1 MRFRLPS
8 SLLAIGLAVAA
19 PLLLFGAVLVW
30 QLDMRERA
38 ETEDALQSVAQ
49 SLSLS
54 VDRELAS
61 QLRPLEL
68 LASLLQPN
76 VDDLRTLYQETTT
89 ATHSQP
95 GWLAMGLIDA
105 DTGRF
110 VFHTH
115 YPLGVQPL
123 PPPRQDDVTRHG
135 IESRRAVNGG
145 VLPPGGPPGRPSL
158 ILRAPIMQFD
168 PVRQSDRV
176 RYILSLAVG
185 LEGLSGALRTR
196 DTPPEWTVTV
206 IDPTM
211 LIAAR
216 SHNAAAYLGQ
226 KTYAALEAR
235 IRTGSNRMFLGRTK
249 DGVEVHAV
257 IHRSPE
263 TGWSVVLGVPSDIVQ
278 RELNATRMTVVGGGA
293 LACAATLMLA
303 LLVTR
308 AFRRRRSAE
317 EEVRRAREA
326 VLIEQ
331 RRRLESEKEH
341 AEAANRAKSDFLAN
355 MSHELRT
362 PLNAIIGFA
371 EALMSG
377 IFGAAPPKHVEYLS
391 AIHQA
396 GRHLL
401 DLVNELLDM
410 AKIEAGRLELFPANV
425 ALDELLDDCLG
436 LVEALA
442 LRKGVTL
449 TGGAIAKNLR
459 VTVDGVRMRQA
470 VLNVLSNA
478 IKFTPPGGAV
488 RVEAA
493 PGPDGTG
500 AVIVIADTG
509 VGMTADELLIA
520 MEPFRQVHNYLTK
533 AEAGTGLGLPLARRF
548 IEAHGGTLTL
558 DSSPGVGT
566 AVTIRL
572 P

>member
-1 MRFRLPS
+1 MRLTFTS
-8 SLLAIGLAVAA
+8 SLLAVGLAVTA

-30 QLDMRERA
+30 QLVVREQA
-38 ETEDALQSVAQ
+38 ETEDELQSITS
-49 SLSLS
+49 SLSLA

-76 VDDLRTLYQETTT
+76 AGDLRLMYEGAT
-89 ATHSQP
+89 AASHSQT

-123 PPPRQDDVTRHG
+123 PPPRLDDVTRHV
-135 IESRRAVNGG
+135 IESARPVIGG
-145 VLPPGGPPGRPSL
+145 VLPPGGPPGRSSL
-158 ILRAPIMQFD
+158 ILRAPIIRYD
-168 PVRQSDRV
+168 PVSQTERV
-176 RYILSLAVG
+176 RYVVSLALG
-185 LEGLSGALRTR
+185 LEGLAGALQTR
-196 DTPPEWTVTV
+196 RIPPEWTVAV

-216 SHNAAAYLGQ
+216 SHDASAFLGHRI
-226 KTYAALEAR
+226 TPSLEAHLTSMTAGPF
-235 IRTGSNRMFLGRTK
+235 IARTK
-249 DGVEVHAV
+249 DGDSVYAV
-257 IHRSPE
+257 FHRSPE
-263 TGWSVVLGVPSDIVQ
+263 TGWTVALGVPVDLVEK
-278 RELNATRMTVVGGGA
+278 RLNTLRLTVVGGAAGA
-293 LACAATLMLA
+293 CGATLVLA
-303 LLVTR
+303 LLVSR
-308 AFRRRRSAE
+308 SYRRRQSAE

-341 AEAANRAKSDFLAN
+341 AEAANRAKGEFLAN

-377 IFGAAPPKHVEYLS
+377 IFGASPPKHVEYIA
-391 AIHQA
+391 AIHQS

-410 AKIEAGRLELFPANV
+410 AKIEAGRLELFPTRMAV
-425 ALDELLDDCLG
+425 ADLLNDCLG

-449 TGGAIAKNLR
+449 TGGAVAPSLL
-459 VTVDGVRMRQA
+459 VLADGVRMRQA

-478 IKFTPPGGAV
+478 IKFTPAGGAV
-488 RVEAA
+488 RVDAA
-493 PGPDGTG
+493 AGPDGKG
-500 AVIVIADTG
+500 AVIVVTDTG
-509 VGMTADELLIA
+509 VGMTADEMVIA

-548 IEAHGGTLTL
+548 VEAHGGSLSL

-566 AVTIRL
+566 TVTIRL

>member
-1 MRFRLPS
+1 MRLRLPG
-8 SLLAIGLAVAA
+8 SLLAIGVAVTT

-30 QLDMRERA
+30 QLDARERGKM
-38 ETEDALQSVAQ
+38 EGELQSMAQ
-49 SLSLS
+49 SLSLA

-68 LASLLQPN
+68 LAALVQPN
-76 VDDLRTLYQETTT
+76 AGDLRTLYEETTA
-89 ATHSQP
+89 ATQSQA
-95 GWLAMGLIDA
+95 GWLAMGLIDT
-105 DTGRF
+105 DTGSF
-110 VFHTH
+110 VFHTR
-115 YPLGVQPL
+115 YPLGVHPL
-123 PPPRQDDVTRHG
+123 PPPRLDEVTRQV
-135 IESRRAVNGG
+135 IESRRAAIGG

-158 ILRAPIMQFD
+158 ILRAPILQFD
-168 PVRQSDRV
+168 PASASDRV
-176 RYILSLAVG
+176 RYVLSLALG
-185 LEGLSGALRTR
+185 LDGLGGALQTR
-196 DTPPEWTVTV
+196 NTPSEWLVTV
-206 IDPTM
+206 IDPAL

-216 SHNAAAYLGQ
+216 SRDAATHLGQ
-226 KTYAALEAR
+226 RIYPSLESR
-235 IRTGSNRMFLGRTK
+235 IRTGSNGMLPGRTM
-249 DGVEVHAV
+249 DGLEVHAV
-257 IHRSPE
+257 IHRSAE
-263 TGWSVVLGVPSDIVQ
+263 TGWSVVLGVPSDLLQQ
-278 RELNATRMTVVGGGA
+278 RLNALRMAVIGGGA
-293 LACAATLMLA
+293 AACAATLGLA
-303 LLVTR
+303 LLVSR
-308 AFRRRRSAE
+308 AYRRRRSAE

-341 AEAANRAKSDFLAN
+341 AEAASRAKSEFLAN

-377 IFGAAPPKHVEYLS
+377 IFGPAPPKHVEYLT
-391 AIHQA
+391 AIHQS

-410 AKIEAGRLELFPANV
+410 AKIEAGRLELFTARVP
-425 ALDELLDDCLG
+425 LGELLDDCLG

-449 TGGAIAKNLR
+449 SGDGIDRTLQ
-459 VTVDGVRMRQA
+459 VTADGVRMRQA
-470 VLNVLSNA
+470 VLNMLSNA
-478 IKFTPPGGAV
+478 IKFTPSGGAV
-488 RVEAA
+488 RMEAA
-493 PGPDGTG
+493 AGPDGRG

-548 IEAHGGTLTL
+548 VEAHGGTLTL
-558 DSSPGVGT
+558 DSTPGVGT
-566 AVTIRL
+566 TVTIRL

>member
-1 MRFRLPS
+1 LRLRLPG
-8 SLLAIGLAVAA
+8 SLLAIGVAVTT

-30 QLDMRERA
+30 QLDARERGKM
-38 ETEDALQSVAQ
+38 EGELQSVAQ
-49 SLSLS
+49 SLSLA

-68 LASLLQPN
+68 LSALVQPS
-76 VDDLRTLYQETTT
+76 VGDLRALYDETT
-89 ATHSQP
+89 AAAHSQN
-95 GWLAMGLIDA
+95 GWLAMGLIDT

-110 VFHTH
+110 AFHTH

-123 PPPRQDDVTRHG
+123 PPPRQDEITRHV
-135 IESRRAVNGG
+135 IESRRAAIGG

-158 ILRAPIMQFD
+158 ILRAPVLQYD
-168 PVRQSDRV
+168 PAAEGDRV
-176 RYILSLAVG
+176 RYVLSLALG
-185 LEGLSGALRTR
+185 LEGLGGALQTR
-196 DTPPEWTVTV
+196 NTPPEWTVTV
-206 IDPTM
+206 IDPSM

-216 SHNAAAYLGQ
+216 SRDAATHLGQ
-226 KTYAALEAR
+226 RVYTALEGR
-235 IRTGSNRMFLGRTK
+235 IRIGSNSMFNGKTK
-249 DGVEVHAV
+249 DGQEVHAV
-257 IHRSPE
+257 IHRSAE
-263 TGWSVVLGVPSDIVQ
+263 TGWSVVLGVPSAIVQ
-278 RELNATRMTVVGGGA
+278 QRLNALRMTVIGGA
-293 LACAATLMLA
+293 AAACAATLGLA
-303 LLVTR
+303 LLVSR
-308 AFRRRRSAE
+308 AYRRRRSAE

-326 VLIEQ
+326 ILIEQ

-341 AEAANRAKSDFLAN
+341 AEAANRAKSEFLAN

-377 IFGAAPPKHVEYLS
+377 IFGPAPPKHVEYMT
-391 AIHQA
+391 AIHQS

-410 AKIEAGRLELFPANV
+410 AKIEAGRLELFPACV
-425 ALDELLDDCLG
+425 PVGELLDDCMG

-449 TGGAIAKNLR
+449 TGDGIDRTLQ
-459 VTVDGVRMRQA
+459 VTADGVRMRQA

-478 IKFTPPGGAV
+478 IKFTPAGGAV

-493 PGPDGTG
+493 AGPDGKG

-509 VGMTADELLIA
+509 VGMTADELQIA

-548 IEAHGGTLTL
+548 IEAHGGLLTL
-558 DSSPGVGT
+558 DSTPGVGT
-566 AVTIRL
+566 TVTIRL

>member
-1 MRFRLPS
+1 MT
-8 SLLAIGLAVAA
+8 A
-19 PLLLFGAVLVW
+19 PLLLFGAVMVW
-30 QLDMRERA
+30 QLDARDQA

-49 SLSLS
+49 SLSLA

-76 VDDLRTLYQETTT
+76 ADDLRALYQETTT

-95 GWLAMGLIDA
+95 GWLAMGMIDA

-123 PPPRQDDVTRHG
+123 PPPRLDEITRRV
-135 IESRRAVNGG
+135 IDSRHATIGG

-158 ILRAPIMQFD
+158 ILRAPIVQFD
-168 PVRQSDRV
+168 GTRQGDRV
-176 RYILSLAVG
+176 RYILSLALG
-185 LEGLSGALRTR
+185 LEGLSSALRTR

-206 IDPTM
+206 VDPTM

-216 SHNAAAYLGQ
+216 SHDAAAYLGQ
-226 KTYAALEAR
+226 KVYASLEAR
-235 IRTGSNRMFLGRTK
+235 IRAGSNRMFTGHNRE
-249 DGVEVHAV
+249 GVEVHSV

-263 TGWSVVLGVPSDIVQ
+263 TGWTVVLGVPSSIVQ
-278 RELNATRMTVVGGGA
+278 QKLNATRMTVIGGA
-293 LACAATLMLA
+293 AAACAATLMLA
-303 LLVTR
+303 LLVSR
-308 AFRRRRSAE
+308 AYRRRRSAE

-377 IFGAAPPKHVEYLS
+377 IFGPSPPKHSEYLA
-391 AIHQA
+391 AIHQS

-410 AKIEAGRLELFPANV
+410 AKIEAGKLELFPARV
-425 ALDELLDDCLG
+425 ALDELLDDCMALM
-436 LVEALA
+436 EALA
-442 LRKGVTL
+442 MRKGVAL
-449 TGGAIAKNLR
+449 TRSAVMPDLR
-459 VTVDGVRMRQA
+459 VTVDGVRIRQA

-478 IKFTPPGGAV
+478 VKFTPPGGTV
-488 RVEAA
+488 RVQAS
-493 PGPDGTG
+493 PGPGGSG

-509 VGMTADELLIA
+509 VGMNADEMLIA

-533 AEAGTGLGLPLARRF
+533 AESGTGLGLPLARRF
-548 IEAHGGTLTL
+548 VEAHGGSLTL
-558 DSSPGVGT
+558 DSAPGVGT
-566 AVTIRL
+566 TVTIIL

>member
-1 MRFRLPS
+1 MRLRFPS
-8 SLLAIGLAVAA
+8 SFIATGLAVIA
-19 PLLLFGAVLVW
+19 PLLLFGAALVW
-30 QLDMRERA
+30 QLDARDRA
-38 ETEDALQSVAQ
+38 ETEDSLQSVAQ
-49 SLSLS
+49 SLSLA

-76 VDDLRTLYQETTT
+76 ADNMSTLYQETTT
-89 ATHSQP
+89 ATHSQA

-110 VFHTH
+110 AFHTH

-123 PPPRQDDVTRHG
+123 PPPRLDEITRHV
-135 IESRRAVNGG
+135 IESRHATIGG

-168 PVRQSDRV
+168 AASQSDRV
-176 RYILSLAVG
+176 RYILSLALG
-185 LEGLSGALRTR
+185 LEGLSSALRTR
-196 DTPPEWTVTV
+196 DTPPEWTVAV
-206 IDPTM
+206 VDPTM

-216 SHNAAAYLGQ
+216 SRDAAAYLGQ
-226 KTYAALEAR
+226 KVLASLEAR
-235 IRTGSNRMFLGRTK
+235 IRTGSHGMFVGLTR
-249 DGVEVHAV
+249 DGVEVHSV
-257 IHRSPE
+257 VHRSAE
-263 TGWSVVLGVPSDIVQ
+263 TGWAVVLGVPSTIVQ
-278 RELNATRMTVVGGGA
+278 QKLNATRMAVIGGGG

-303 LLVTR
+303 LLVSR
-308 AFRRRRSAE
+308 AYRRRSSAE

-377 IFGAAPPKHVEYLS
+377 IFGPAPPKHVEYLT
-391 AIHQA
+391 AIHQS

-410 AKIEAGRLELFPANV
+410 AKIEAGRLELFPAHV
-425 ALDELLDDCLG
+425 ALDELLADCLS
-436 LVEALA
+436 LMEALA
-442 LRKGVTL
+442 LRKGVVL
-449 TGGAIAKNLR
+449 TGGAIVPNLQ

-478 IKFTPPGGAV
+478 VKFTPPGGAV
-488 RVEAA
+488 RVEATA
-493 PGPDGTG
+493 GPGGMG
-500 AVIVIADTG
+500 AIIVIADTG
-509 VGMTADELLIA
+509 VGMTADELMIA

-548 IEAHGGTLTL
+548 VEAHGGTLTL
-558 DSSPGVGT
+558 DSTPGIGT

>member
-1 MRFRLPS
+1 MRLRLPS
-8 SLLAIGLAVAA
+8 SLLAIGLAVTA

-30 QLDMRERA
+30 QLDTRDRA

-49 SLSLS
+49 SLSLA

-76 VDDLRTLYQETTT
+76 ADDPRTLYQETTT
-89 ATHSQP
+89 ATHSQA

-110 VFHTH
+110 LFHTH

-123 PPPRQDDVTRHG
+123 PPPRLDEITRQVV
-135 IESRRAVNGG
+135 ESRHATIGG

-158 ILRAPIMQFD
+158 ILRAPIIQYD
-168 PVRQSDRV
+168 PVGQSDRV
-176 RYILSLAVG
+176 RYVLSLALG

-196 DTPPEWTVTV
+196 ATPPEWTVTV

-216 SHNAAAYLGQ
+216 SHDAAAYLGQ
-226 KTYAALEAR
+226 KVYAALETR
-235 IRTGSNRMFLGRTK
+235 IRAGSSRMFLGRTR
-249 DGVEVHAV
+249 DGVEVHSV
-257 IHRSPE
+257 IHRSAE
-263 TGWSVVLGVPSDIVQ
+263 TGWSVILGVPSEAVQ
-278 RELNATRMTVVGGGA
+278 RKLNATRMTVIGGGA

-303 LLVTR
+303 LLVSR
-308 AFRRRRSAE
+308 AYRRRRSAE

-341 AEAANRAKSDFLAN
+341 AEAANRAKGDFLAN

-377 IFGAAPPKHVEYLS
+377 IFGPAPPKHVEYLT
-391 AIHQA
+391 AIHQS

-410 AKIEAGRLELFPANV
+410 AKIEAGRLELFPSSV
-425 ALDELLDDCLG
+425 ALGDLLGDCLG

-442 LRKGVTL
+442 LRKGVAL
-449 TGGAIAKNLR
+449 TGVAVVPDLR
-459 VTVDGVRMRQA
+459 VMADGVRLRQA

-493 PGPDGTG
+493 AGTGGRG
-500 AVIVIADTG
+500 AVIVITDTG
-509 VGMTADELLIA
+509 VGMTADEILIA

-548 IEAHGGTLTL
+548 VEAHGGTLTL
-558 DSSPGVGT
+558 DSTPGAGT
-566 AVTIRL
+566 TVTIRL

>member
-1 MRFRLPS
+1 MRLRFPS
-8 SLLAIGLAVAA
+8 SLLAISLAATA
-19 PLLLFGAVLVW
+19 PLLLFGAALVW
-30 QLDMRERA
+30 QFDRREQADME
-38 ETEDALQSVAQ
+38 EELQSAAR
-49 SLSLS
+49 SLSL
-54 VDRELAS
+54 VIDRELAS

-68 LASLLQPN
+68 MSALLQPQA
-76 VDDLRTLYQETTT
+76 DDLRWLYEQMT
-89 ATHSQP
+89 AAAQSQT
-95 GWLAMGLIDA
+95 GWLAMGLIDV
-105 DTGRF
+105 DTNQF
-110 VFHTH
+110 IFHTR
-115 YPLGVQPL
+115 YPLGVHPL
-123 PPPRQDDVTRHG
+123 PPPRLDEVTRHVVQGGKAVIGG
-135 IESRRAVNGG
+135 I
-145 VLPPGGPPGRPSL
+145 LPPGGPPGRPSL
-158 ILRAPIMQFD
+158 ILRAPIVRFD
-168 PVRQSDRV
+168 PVSETDRV
-176 RYILSLAVG
+176 RYVLSLALG
-185 LEGLSGALRTR
+185 LEGLAGALQTR
-196 DTPPEWTVTV
+196 KAPPDWTVAV
-206 IDPTM
+206 IDPAL

-216 SHNAAAYLGQ
+216 SHDTDAFIGQRITESLKSQLAARSGGPFTA
-226 KTYAALEAR
+226 
-235 IRTGSNRMFLGRTK
+235 RTK
-249 DGVEVHAV
+249 DDGEVYAAF
-257 IHRSPE
+257 HRSEE
-263 TGWSVVLGVPSDIVQ
+263 TGWTVALGVPVAVVQ
-278 RELNATRMTVVGGGA
+278 KRLTAMRLTVIGGA
-293 LACAATLMLA
+293 AGACAATLMLA
-303 LLVTR
+303 LLVSR
-308 AFRRRRSAE
+308 AYRRRRSAE

-377 IFGAAPPKHVEYLS
+377 IFGPAPPKHVEYLT
-391 AIHQA
+391 AIHQS

-401 DLVNELLDM
+401 ELVNELLDM
-410 AKIEAGRLELFPANV
+410 AKIEAGRLELFPANI

-436 LVEALA
+436 LVDALA

-449 TGGAIAKNLR
+449 SGSAIAKNLR

-478 IKFTPPGGAV
+478 IKFTPPGGSV

-493 PGPDGTG
+493 TGPEGMG

-566 AVTIRL
+566 AVTIKL

>member
-1 MRFRLPS
+1 MRLPS
-8 SLLAIGLAVAA
+8 SLLAIGLAVTA

-30 QLDMRERA
+30 QLDTRERA

-49 SLSLS
+49 SLSLAI
-54 VDRELAS
+54 DRELAS

-76 VDDLRTLYQETTT
+76 ADDPGTLYQETTT
-89 ATHSQP
+89 ATHSQA

-110 VFHTH
+110 LFHTH

-123 PPPRQDDVTRHG
+123 PPPRLDEITRQVIG
-135 IESRRAVNGG
+135 SRHATIGG

-158 ILRAPIMQFD
+158 ILRAPIVQFD
-168 PVRQSDRV
+168 PARQSDRV
-176 RYILSLAVG
+176 RYVLSLAVG
-185 LEGLSGALRTR
+185 LEGLSSALRTR
-196 DTPPEWTVTV
+196 AIPPEWTVAV
-206 IDPTM
+206 VDPTM

-216 SHNAAAYLGQ
+216 SHDAAAHLGRKINAAA
-226 KTYAALEAR
+226 EAR
-235 IRTGSNRMFLGRTK
+235 LRAGSSRMFTGRTR
-249 DGVEVHAV
+249 DGLEVHSV
-257 IHRSPE
+257 IHRSAE
-263 TGWSVVLGVPSDIVQ
+263 TGWSVILGVPSEIVQ
-278 RELNATRMTVVGGGA
+278 GKLNATRMTVVGGGA

-303 LLVTR
+303 LLVSR
-308 AFRRRRSAE
+308 AYRRRRSAE

-341 AEAANRAKSDFLAN
+341 AEAANRAKGDFLAN

-371 EALMSG
+371 EALTSG
-377 IFGAAPPKHVEYLS
+377 IFGPTPPKHAEYLT
-391 AIHQA
+391 AIHQS

-410 AKIEAGRLELFPANV
+410 AKVEAGRLELFPSSV
-425 ALDELLDDCLG
+425 ALADLLGDCLG

-449 TGGAIAKNLR
+449 TGGAIAPDLR
-459 VTVDGVRMRQA
+459 VMADGVRLRQA

-478 IKFTPPGGAV
+478 IKFTPPGGGV

-493 PGPDGTG
+493 AGSGGRG
-500 AVIVIADTG
+500 AVITIADTG
-509 VGMTADELLIA
+509 VGMTADEMLIA

-548 IEAHGGTLTL
+548 VEAHGGTLTL
-558 DSSPGVGT
+558 ESTPDVGT
-566 AVTIRL
+566 TVTISL

>member
-1 MRFRLPS
+1 MRFHLPS
-8 SLLAIGLAVAA
+8 SILAIGLAVTA
-19 PLLLFGAVLVW
+19 PLLLFGAILVW
-30 QLDMRERA
+30 QLDTRDQA
-38 ETEDALQSVAQ
+38 EMEDALQSVAQ
-49 SLSLS
+49 SLSLA

-76 VDDLRTLYQETTT
+76 ANDLPTLYQETTT

-95 GWLAMGLIDA
+95 GWLAMGMIDA

-123 PPPRQDDVTRHG
+123 PPPRLDEITRRV
-135 IESRRAVNGG
+135 IESRRATIGG

-158 ILRAPIMQFD
+158 VLRAPIIQFD
-168 PVRQSDRV
+168 PTRQTDRV
-176 RYILSLAVG
+176 RYVLSLALG
-185 LEGLSGALRTR
+185 LEGLASALRTR

-216 SHNAAAYLGQ
+216 SRDAAAYLGQ
-226 KTYAALEAR
+226 KVYASMETR
-235 IRTGSNRMFLGRTK
+235 VRSGSNRMFVGHNR
-249 DGVEVHAV
+249 DGVEVHSV

-263 TGWSVVLGVPSDIVQ
+263 TGWAVVLGVPSSTVQ
-278 RELNATRMTVVGGGA
+278 QKLNATRMTVIGGA
-293 LACAATLMLA
+293 AAACAATLMLA
-303 LLVTR
+303 LLVSR
-308 AFRRRRSAE
+308 AYRRRSSAE

-377 IFGAAPPKHVEYLS
+377 IFGPAPPKHVEYLS
-391 AIHQA
+391 AIHQS

-410 AKIEAGRLELFPANV
+410 AKIEAGRLELFPTSV
-425 ALDELLDDCLG
+425 TLSDLLEDCMG
-436 LVEALA
+436 LMEALA
-442 LRKGVTL
+442 MRKGVVL
-449 TGGAIAKNLR
+449 TSGAIAPDLQ
-459 VTVDGVRMRQA
+459 VTVDGVRLRQA

-478 IKFTPPGGAV
+478 VKFTPSGGTV
-488 RVEAA
+488 RVQAG
-493 PGPDGTG
+493 PGPGGTG

-509 VGMTADELLIA
+509 VGMNADELVIA
-520 MEPFRQVHNYLTK
+520 MEPFRQIHNYLTK

-548 IEAHGGTLTL
+548 VEAHGGTLTL
-558 DSSPGVGT
+558 DSTPGVGT
-566 AVTIRL
+566 TVMIIL

>member
-1 MRFRLPS
+1 MT
-8 SLLAIGLAVAA
+8 A

-30 QLDMRERA
+30 QLDTRDRA

-49 SLSLS
+49 SLSLA

-76 VDDLRTLYQETTT
+76 ADDPRTLYQETTT
-89 ATHSQP
+89 ATHSQA

-110 VFHTH
+110 LFHTH

-123 PPPRQDDVTRHG
+123 PPPRLDEITRQVV
-135 IESRRAVNGG
+135 ESRHATIGG

-158 ILRAPIMQFD
+158 ILRAPIIQYD
-168 PVRQSDRV
+168 PVGQSDRV
-176 RYILSLAVG
+176 RYVLSLALG

-196 DTPPEWTVTV
+196 ATPPEWTVTV

-216 SHNAAAYLGQ
+216 SHDAAAYLGQ
-226 KTYAALEAR
+226 KVYAALETR
-235 IRTGSNRMFLGRTK
+235 IRAGSSRMFLGRTR
-249 DGVEVHAV
+249 DGVEVHSV
-257 IHRSPE
+257 IHRSAE
-263 TGWSVVLGVPSDIVQ
+263 TGWSVILGVPSEAVQ
-278 RELNATRMTVVGGGA
+278 RKLNATRMTVIGGGA

-303 LLVTR
+303 LLVSR
-308 AFRRRRSAE
+308 AYRRRRSAE

-341 AEAANRAKSDFLAN
+341 AEAANRAKGDFLAN

-377 IFGAAPPKHVEYLS
+377 IFGPAPPKHVEYLT
-391 AIHQA
+391 AIHQS

-410 AKIEAGRLELFPANV
+410 AKIEAGRLELFPSSV
-425 ALDELLDDCLG
+425 ALGDLLGDCLG

-442 LRKGVTL
+442 LRKGVAL
-449 TGGAIAKNLR
+449 TGVAVVPDLR
-459 VTVDGVRMRQA
+459 VMADGVRLRQA

-493 PGPDGTG
+493 AGTGGRG
-500 AVIVIADTG
+500 AVIVITDTG
-509 VGMTADELLIA
+509 VGMTADEILIA

-548 IEAHGGTLTL
+548 VEAHGGTLTL
-558 DSSPGVGT
+558 DSTPGAGT
-566 AVTIRL
+566 TVTIRL

>member
-1 MRFRLPS
+1 MRLRLPGT
-8 SLLAIGLAVAA
+8 LLAIGLGVTT

-30 QLDMRERA
+30 QLDARERGKM
-38 ETEDALQSVAQ
+38 EGELQSVAQ
-49 SLSLS
+49 SLSLA

-68 LASLLQPN
+68 LSALVQPRADN
-76 VDDLRTLYQETTT
+76 LRALYEETS
-89 ATHSQP
+89 AAAHSQA

-110 VFHTH
+110 AFHTH

-123 PPPRQDDVTRHG
+123 PPPRLDEVTRHVV
-135 IESRRAVNGG
+135 ETRRAAIGG
-145 VLPPGGPPGRPSL
+145 VLPPGGPPGRPAL
-158 ILRAPIMQFD
+158 ILRAPVVRFD
-168 PVRQSDRV
+168 PVSGNDRV
-176 RYILSLAVG
+176 HHVLSLALG
-185 LEGLSGALRTR
+185 LEGLGSALQTR
-196 DTPPEWTVTV
+196 NIPPEWTATV

-216 SHNAAAYLGQ
+216 SRDAAAHLGQ
-226 KTYAALEAR
+226 RVYASLEAR
-235 IRTGSNRMFLGRTK
+235 IRNGSNHMFVGKTK
-249 DGVEVHAV
+249 DGIDVHAV
-257 IHRSPE
+257 VHRSEE
-263 TGWSVVLGVPSDIVQ
+263 TGWSVVLGVPSVIVQ
-278 RELNATRMTVVGGGA
+278 QRLNALRMTVIGGGA
-293 LACAATLMLA
+293 AACAATLAMA
-303 LLVTR
+303 LLVSR
-308 AFRRRRSAE
+308 AYRRRRSAE

-341 AEAANRAKSDFLAN
+341 AEAASRAKSEFLAN

-377 IFGAAPPKHVEYLS
+377 IFGAAPPKHVEYMS
-391 AIHQA
+391 AIHQS

-410 AKIEAGRLELFPANV
+410 AKIEAGRLELFPACV
-425 ALDELLDDCLG
+425 PLGELLDDCMG

-449 TGGAIAKNLR
+449 TGDGIDR
-459 VTVDGVRMRQA
+459 SVQVTVDGVRMRQA

-478 IKFTPPGGAV
+478 IKFTPTGGAV
-488 RVEAA
+488 RVGAA
-493 PGPDGTG
+493 AGPDGRG

-558 DSSPGVGT
+558 DSTPGAGT
-566 AVTIRL
+566 TVTIRL